1 MKDYQITQKIYESA
15 NSLVYRAILKPDNQ
29 LVILKILKE
38 NYPTSSELTRYK
50 QEYEVTRS
58 LNTDGVIKA
67 YNLQRYENSLV
78 MFLEDFGGES
88 LKLLM
93 CDRQFTLKE
102 FICIA
107 IKITESLAAVHASN
121 IIHKDINPSNI
132 VYNPETEQLKVID
145 FGISTCL
152 SQENQTVA
160 NIERLEG
167 TLAYIAPEQTGRM
180 NRGIDYR
187 SDFYSLGATFYE
199 LLTNQLPFA
208 TTDPIELVHCH
219 IAQQPVPPHELV
231 ETLNSTSQPIPKAVS
246 DIVMKLLAKIP
257 EERYQSAWGIKADLE
272 TCRDRLESLGQ
283 IDEFCLATQD
293 ICDRFVIPEKLYG
306 REEEVTQLLTTFE
319 RVSQGS
325 SEIMLVSGYSG
336 IGKSALVNEVHKP
349 ILRQRGYFISGKFD
363 QLQRDIPYAAIA
375 LAFQDLIRQLLTE
388 SEAALQTWKR
398 KLLAALNPNAQ
409 IISDIIPELEQ
420 IIGKQLPVEQLGG
433 TETQNRFN
441 LFFQRFIT
449 VFAQK
454 EHPLVIFLDDLQWA
468 DLASLKLIEL
478 LITDADSQYLLM
490 IGAYRDNEVDVTH
503 PLMQTLEQIEKEGT
517 RVNNISL
524 QPLEIQ
530 YINQLIADTLNCSTE
545 KSKLLAE
552 LVTNKTQGN
561 PFFLTQLLQFLYR
574 DNFLSFDYNK
584 KIWQWNIE
592 EIQKIE
598 ITDNVVNL
606 TIDKITKL
614 DEKTQK
620 ILQLAACIGN
630 KFNLEVISIIN
641 NKSQIITARELQ
653 PALESGLILPLSN
666 DYKIP
671 LLWNQEEISKDTLK
685 VSTNFVSKIPKY
697 IPYKFLHDKVQE
709 AAYALIPEDEK
720 KLAHLQVGRLLLEN
734 TQEDDLESNIFDIVN
749 QLNEG
754 YELITEQSERDKLAK
769 LNLQA
774 GKKAKASTAYQPA
787 LIYLETGLGLLASN
801 SWEQQYKLTWE
812 IYVETLELLYLNAK
826 FDRVQEMSVNVLQKI
841 NNNFD
846 KVKVYEVQILA
857 YYAEFKPK
865 NAIETAFQG
874 LEQLGIYIIPP
885 NDNDNDIDK
894 IKQQLQS
901 GLKGKQIEDLI
912 NLPTMTDPYKLAAI
926 EILQKI
932 MTATGTTNL
941 LLFLKV
947 VLSQFDLCIE
957 YGNAPQT
964 AATYSFYGAMMCGV
978 IGDIN
983 SGYEWGKLAIK
994 LQEKYN
1000 TRKLEV
1006 VVMHLYYG
1014 CIWHWKKFIRNI
1026 NAQEKLLK
1034 AYQTGLDT
1042 GNNEYADSAIITY
1055 CLIKLFG
1062 GYNLEEVEQNYV
1074 NYIKLIEKN
1083 KIEYLIIYIKICQ
1096 KIIIN
1101 LVNQKADKSKFLT
1114 EHSWN
1119 EENEYLKNW
1128 VQISNGWLLLI
1139 AYFCQTISCYIFK
1152 NYELA
1157 FKSGINAEKYVKFCS
1172 YYLPAPQHKFYSSLA
1187 FIAHYY
1193 NCDREQ
1199 QKQIIEQLE
1208 KNQEDMKIWACHCPV
1223 NFQNKYDLV
1232 EAEKARILGQNWQAQ
1247 ELYEKAIQGAK
1258 KSEFIHEEAI
1268 AYERAAE
1275 FYLSIGREEIGRLY
1289 VRNAYHCYS
1298 RWGAKAKVKALE
1310 SEYPQFLMDIN
1321 KGKENQ
1327 SINTT
1332 ESTGGTNPQL
1342 LDLMTVTKASQVLA
1356 GEIKLDKLLAK
1367 LMKTVIENGG
1377 AQKGFL
1383 LLEKDN
1389 KWAIEAEGT
1398 VDSDDVN
1405 TLQSISVDLVDDLT
1419 QPPVLSSAIINYV
1432 ARTQES
1438 VILTDAACEGQFTG
1452 DPYIIATQPKSVL
1465 CTPLLNQGKL
1475 NGILYLEN
1483 NLTTGA
1489 FTPDRLEVLKL
1500 LSSQAAISLQNAQLY
1515 VALYENEKRLA
1526 QFLEAMPIGV
1536 FALNAKGEPYYANQ
1550 AAQLIL
1556 GKGIVTGAKTDRL
1569 TETYQAYLAGTDQL
1583 YPTQQQPI
1591 VRALNGES
1599 TTKDDIEI
1607 HQVDKTIPL
1616 EVSATPVY
1624 DEKGQIIYAIATF
1637 QDITE
1642 RKQAEADRVEFT
1654 QELALKNLAL
1664 ERAKDELEGYSR
1676 TLEQKVS
1683 QRTQELSQTLD
1694 ILKATQAELLF
1705 ENELLK
1711 SNEQAS
1717 TFDYQV
1723 GGSLPMD
1730 ASTYVVRS
1738 ADRYLYKALKRGEFC
1753 YVLNPRQM
1761 GKSSLMVRMIHY
1773 LQHEGVCCAPIDMTR
1788 IGSENITPDQWY
1800 KGLAS
1805 ELGRRLGL
1813 RSKVNLKA
1821 WWKERDDISPV
1832 QRLNEFI
1839 EEVLLVEAG
1848 IENDIPSK
1856 QLVIFID
1863 EIDSVLSLNFAV
1875 NDFFALIRYCYNQ
1888 RSLNPQYQRLTFAFF
1903 GVATPSDLIS
1913 NIQTTPFNIGQ
1924 FIQLEGFKEH
1934 EAQPLLQ
1941 GLAEKVSN
1949 PQTVLKEILAWTNGQ
1964 PFLTQKL
1971 CKLIRNTSSPIPNGG
1986 EVSWIENLVR
1996 MNIIDNWESQDEPEH
2011 LRTIRDRL
2019 LKSNKSVQLLEIFRQ
2034 VLHQE
2039 EVITVDSPEEKE
2051 LLLSGLVV
2059 KQQGILRV
2067 QNRIYKLIF
2076 NRSWVDLHI

>member
-1 MKDYQITQKIYESA
+1 MRVMAEYHISQKIYESD
-15 NSLVYRAILKPDNQ
+15 NSLVYRANLKRDNQ
-29 LVILKILKE
+29 PVILKILKE
-38 NYPTSSELTRYK
+38 NYPTPSELTRYK
-50 QEYEVTRS
+50 QEYEITRH
-58 LNTDGVIKA
+58 LNVDNIIKA
-67 YNLQRYENSLV
+67 YDLQRYDNSLV
-78 MFLEDFGGES
+78 MFLEDFGGKS

-93 CDRQFTLKE
+93 SERRLSIE
-102 FICIA
+102 EIFIIA
-107 IKITESLAAVHASN
+107 IKTSESLAAIHAAN

-132 VYNPETEQLKVID
+132 VYNPETKQLKIID
-145 FGISTCL
+145 FGISTRL
-152 SQENQTVA
+152 FQENQTLC
-160 NIERLEG
+160 NLNQLEG

-199 LLTNQLPFA
+199 LLTHQLPFA

-219 IAQQPVPPHELV
+219 LAQQADPPH
-231 ETLNSTSQPIPKAVS
+231 TLIPTISLAVS
-246 DIVMKLLAKIP
+246 KIVMKLLAKTP
-257 EERYQSAWGIKADLE
+257 EERYQSAWGLKADLE
-272 TCRDRLESLGQ
+272 TCFKQWQIQGEILPFPLGQ
-283 IDEFCLATQD
+283 QD
-293 ICDRFVIPEKLYG
+293 ISDKFHIPKKLYG
-306 REEEVTQLLTTFE
+306 REQEVSQVLDTFE
-319 RVSQGS
+319 RVSQGTT
-325 SEIMLVSGYSG
+325 EMILVAGYSG
-336 IGKSALVNEVHKP
+336 IGKSALVQEIHKP
-349 ILRQRGYFISGKFD
+349 IVRQRGYFITGKFD
-363 QLQRDIPYAAIA
+363 QFKRDIPYAAIST
-375 LAFQDLIRQLLTE
+375 AFQDLIRQLLSE
-388 SEAALQTWKR
+388 SDADIENWKA
-398 KLLAALNPNAQ
+398 KILEVLEPNGQ
-409 IISDIIPELEQ
+409 VIIDVIPELEK
-420 IIGKQLPVEQLGG
+420 IIGKQPSVEKLGAN
-433 TETQNRFN
+433 EAQNRFN
-441 LFFQRFIT
+441 LSFQRFIS
-449 VFAQK
+449 VFSQQ

-468 DLASLKLIEL
+468 DLPSLKLIEQ
-478 LITDADSQYLLM
+478 LITDFDSKYLLI
-490 IGAYRDNEVDVTH
+490 IGAYRNNEVNPTH
-503 PLMQTLEQIEKEGT
+503 ALILTLESVKKAGI
-517 RVNNISL
+517 RVNEVILN
-524 QPLEIQ
+524 PLRLEE
-530 YINQLIADTLNCSTE
+530 INQLIADTLLCSTE
-545 KSKLLAE
+545 TSTPLAE
-552 LVTNKTQGN
+552 LLKNRTQGN
-561 PFFLTQLLQFLYR
+561 PFFLTQLLKSLY
-574 DNFLSFDYNK
+574 DENLISFNYTERS
-584 KIWQWNIE
+584 WCWNIE
-592 EIQKIE
+592 QILRTG
-598 ITDNVVNL
+598 ITDNV
-606 TIDKITKL
+606 IDLMVSKINKL
-614 DEKTQK
+614 SENTRNALK
-620 ILQLAACIGN
+620 LAACIGN
-630 KFNLEVISIIN
+630 RFNLELLSSIRD
-641 NKSQIITARELQ
+641 KSKTSIAQDIQSALQ
-653 PALESGLILPLSN
+653 EGLIVPLTY

-671 LLWNQEEISKDTLK
+671 LLWEQEEISSDA
-685 VSTNFVSKIPKY
+685 SAASSNFIPSFPSV
-697 IPYKFLHDKVQE
+697 IPYKFLHDRIQQ
-709 AAYALIPEDEK
+709 AAYSLIAEEK
-720 KLAHLQVGRLLLEN
+720 KLIHLQIGRFLLKNMRKDNNEEN
-734 TQEDDLESNIFDIVN
+734 LFDIVN
-749 QLNEG
+749 QLNEATS
-754 YELITEQSERDKLAK
+754 LITDQLEKDELAQ
-769 LNLQA
+769 LNLYV
-774 GKKAKASTAYQPA
+774 GKKAKASAAYEPA
-787 LIYLETGLGLLASN
+787 LKYLETGLELLTKN
-801 SWEQQYKLTWE
+801 SWESHYELTIE
-812 IYVETLELLYLNAK
+812 LYLETLEVLYLNTK
-826 FDRVQEMSVNVLQKI
+826 FEEVEELSIFILQHAQEIL
-841 NNNFD
+841 D
-846 KVKVYEVQILA
+846 KVKVYQVNILVYNSKSQEQQA
-857 YYAEFKPK
+857 IDTALKALAE
-865 NAIETAFQG
+865 
-874 LEQLGIYIIPP
+874 LGIEISQNPS
-885 NDNDNDIDK
+885 K
-894 IKQQLQS
+894 IKERIKQEKIFLDRFLKEVPVQS
-901 GLKGKQIEDLI
+901 LA
-912 NLPTMTDPYKLAAI
+912 NLSPMTDPYKLRAVPLLQQIIASTIITNFLLHI
-926 EILQKI
+926 EVVLIQLNLCLKYGNPPQAPCPYI
-932 MTATGTTNL
+932 FYGTFLCKGIENIGLMRDIHLGNGFGELSINL
-941 LLFLKV
+941 LSESQLPELETLV
-947 VLSQFDLCIE
+947 VHIYYAFIYQWKNSLRNNIALERLIKAFQRGLETGDYQYACFAS
-957 YGNAPQT
+957 A
-964 AATYSFYGAMMCGV
+964 SF
-978 IGDIN
+978 
-983 SGYEWGKLAIK
+983 
-994 LQEKYN
+994 
-1000 TRKLEV
+1000 
-1006 VVMHLYYG
+1006 
-1014 CIWHWKKFIRNI
+1014 
-1026 NAQEKLLK
+1026 
-1034 AYQTGLDT
+1034 
-1042 GNNEYADSAIITY
+1042 
-1055 CLIKLFG
+1055 CLIKFFG
-1062 GYNLEEVEQNYV
+1062 GYHLEEVSQDLAKYTRLMKKLKQEYSYSSVIIYEKTTIN
-1074 NYIKLIEKN
+1074 LIEGYEN
-1083 KIEYLIIYIKICQ
+1083 NFCLVIGRNQEEEEECIKTANTWLLCWLCIA
-1096 KIIIN
+1096 KII
-1101 LVNQKADKSKFLT
+1101 T
-1114 EHSWN
+1114 H
-1119 EENEYLKNW
+1119 
-1128 VQISNGWLLLI
+1128 
-1139 AYFCQTISCYIFK
+1139 YIFK
-1152 NYELA
+1152 ENDLAIDNVLKIENYVE
-1157 FKSGINAEKYVKFCS
+1157 
-1172 YYLPAPQHKFYSSLA
+1172 YLSSHLNLSQYNFFSSLA
-1187 FIAHYY
+1187 LLANY
-1193 NCDREQ
+1193 NILDVYSQ
-1199 QKQIIEQLE
+1199 DKFLKLVE
-1208 KNQEDMKIWACHCPV
+1208 KNQKDMKIWSSYCPE
-1223 NFQNKYDLV
+1223 NFQHKYDLL
-1232 EAEKARILGQNWQAQ
+1232 EAEKARVLGQNWQAE

-1275 FYLSIGREEIGRLY
+1275 FYLALGREEIGKLY
-1289 VRNAYHCYS
+1289 LKNAHHCYS
-1298 RWGAKAKVKALE
+1298 HWGAKAKVKALE
-1310 SEYPQFLMDIN
+1310 LEYPQFLMDIN
-1321 KGKENQ
+1321 NRKENQ
-1327 SINTT
+1327 SIKTT
-1332 ESTGGTNPQL
+1332 ESSGGTNPQA

-1356 GEIKLDKLLAK
+1356 SEIKLDKLLAK

-1405 TLQSISVDLVDDLT
+1405 TPQSISVDFVDESTHFPL
-1419 QPPVLSSAIINYV
+1419 LSSAIINYV
-1432 ARTQES
+1432 AHTQES
-1438 VILTDAACEGQFTG
+1438 VILNDATHEGQFVR
-1452 DPYIIATQPKSVL
+1452 DPYIVATQPKSLL

-1489 FTPDRLEVLKL
+1489 FTPDRLELLKL

-1515 VALYENEKRLA
+1515 IALYENEKRLA

-1556 GKGIVTGAKTDRL
+1556 GKGIVTGATTDRL

-1599 TTKDDIEI
+1599 TTTDDIEI

-1624 DEKGQIIYAIATF
+1624 DEKGQIVYAIAAF

-1642 RKQAEADRVEFT
+1642 RKQAEADRVAFT

-1683 QRTQELSQTLD
+1683 ERTQELSQTLD

-1705 ENELLK
+1705 ENELLR
-1711 SNEQAS
+1711 SSEQAS

-1773 LQHEGVCCAPIDMTR
+1773 LQHEGVCCAPIDMTL
-1788 IGSENITPDQWY
+1788 IGSENVTPDQWY

-1832 QRLNEFI
+1832 QRLSEFI
-1839 EEVLLVEAG
+1839 EEVLLVEVG

-1863 EIDSVLSLNFAV
+1863 EIDSVLSLNFSV

-1996 MNIIDNWESQDEPEH
+1996 TNMIDNWESQDEPEH
-2011 LRTIRDRL
+2011 LKTIRDRL

-2039 EVITVDSPEEKE
+2039 EVITGDSPEEKE